1 MALEKGEERNR
12 KLNGQIDELSAE
24 VAVEK
29 SKAKQAKQA
38 KTNLEKHMSEAR
50 AKLAE
55 LEGDKS
61 SRTKAELVALQ
72 AKLQT
77 VKDERD
83 AEAK

>member
-1 MALEKGEERNR
+1 MALEEGEERNR
-12 KLNGQIDELSAE
+12 KLNAQIDELSAE

-29 SKAKQAKQA
+29 SKAKQAESA
-38 KTNLEKHMSEAR
+38 KSNLEKQLREAR

-55 LEGDKS
+55 LEGDRS

-77 VKDERD
+77 VEDERD